1 LSHLHNFKKLI
12 THCFP
17 LEKADDAIKAMKK
30 KEAVKAVL
38 LPHGHYPKN
47 IPSPGGRE

>member
-1 LSHLHNFKKLI
+1 MALKLIMSRLQDFSRLI

-17 LEKADDAIKAMKK
+17 LDKANDAIRAMKT

-38 LPHGHYPKN
+38 LPHG
-47 IPSPGGRE
+47 